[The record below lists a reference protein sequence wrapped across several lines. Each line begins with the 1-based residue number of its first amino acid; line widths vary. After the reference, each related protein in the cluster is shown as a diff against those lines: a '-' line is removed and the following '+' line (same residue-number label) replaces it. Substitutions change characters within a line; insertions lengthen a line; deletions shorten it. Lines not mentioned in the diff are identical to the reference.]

1 MATKNKQPQISIRTI
16 FGLAKSAELHLST
29 EELHDIVYAQVEK
42 EHISELNQREILTI
56 VCYLTG
62 LKDSVRRAE
71 GCKAHPNARGNPATI
86 NQRKKI
92 FKQTEA
98 LGINGK
104 VRVRELCKKMFKVTT
119 IEWLSYVQCSD
130 LIEALK
136 AILER
141 EEKQTEGKEETPC
154 QNNKE
159 VINA

>member
-1 MATKNKQPQISIRTI
+1 MATKNKQSQISIRTI

-29 EELHDIVYAQVEK
+29 EDLHNIVYAQVGK

-71 GCKAHPNARGNPATI
+71 GCKAHSNVRGNPATI

-98 LGINGK
+98 LGGNGK
-104 VRVRELCKKMFKVTT
+104 VRVRGMCKRMFKVTT
-119 IEWLSYVQCSD
+119 TEWLSYAQCSD

-141 EEKQTEGKEETPC
+141 EKQTEGKGETPC
-154 QNNKE
+154 QSNKE